1 MLNHIYGRSFKPFL
15 NWRVVL
21 LVCSE
26 LMKNTRSEFVFT
38 TAFIGIVAKEIKGG
52 SEFLRGARYP

>member
-1 MLNHIYGRSFKPFL
+1 M
-15 NWRVVL
+15 
-21 LVCSE
+21 CSE